1 MPTPVSK
8 LQSISKRTKIPY
20 KVLEEVYKKSLL
32 KTPKDKRSPTTKA
45 KRDVELFIRDGC
57 SFKLYPE
64 LVNKAI
70 RQMSQPNVKAWCGK
84 QIKN

>member
-20 KVLEEVYKKSLL
+20 KVLEEVYKKSLT
-32 KTPKDKRSPTTKA
+32 KTPKGKRSPTTKA
-45 KRDVELFIRDGC
+45 KRNIDFFIRDGC
-57 SFKLYPE
+57 SFKLYPD

-70 RQMSQPNVKAWCGK
+70 RQMSQSDVKSWCEK